1 MCSCPCWTNVDKTFC
16 GVYWRRVRILTNK
29 IVQFPVF
36 DYVILLFILASS
48 VCLVSVLRYSY
59 RIKLFVIRQ

>member
-1 MCSCPCWTNVDKTFC
+1 VDKTFC

-48 VCLVSVLRYSY
+48 VCLVSVLRNSY
-59 RIKLFVIRQ
+59 RTKLFVIRQ